1 MAMVLGTGLDNGIVA
16 AADVRRGLGQA
27 RSMTS
32 LSIGQYLIR
41 RLGEYGI
48 RHVFGLPGDYVLT
61 FYSML
66 EHSPLD
72 LVNCT
77 REDCAGFAADAYARV
92 AGMGAVC
99 VTYGVG
105 GLSLANSIA
114 GAYAEKSPVVLI
126 SGAPGLDER
135 ASNPLL
141 HHRVREWRTQ
151 LEVFEKICAASLEI
165 VDPATAFR
173 DIDFLLDTAH
183 RLKRP
188 VYLEL
193 PRDMVSVVPDQI
205 RPYAAPARRSDPDA
219 LAEAVREAVAKINAA
234 RRPVIVAGIELH
246 RYGLQ
251 ADVVALAEA
260 SGIPITATML
270 AKSVVSE
277 IHPLYIGL
285 YEGGMGRAE
294 VTEYVEGSDCLI
306 LLGTLLTDID
316 LGIFTARLDPNR
328 SIFATSDDLRISHH
342 HFHDVQLDDFLRA
355 LAAALP
361 RRSVCTTAGRTTAG
375 RMTADGRAPESGAVD
390 IDATPLPPGPAVAA
404 GPFTLVPDARITTTR
419 LVRRL
424 DQSLDDR
431 TIVIADVGDALFA
444 SSELVI
450 RGHTEF
456 IAPAYYTSM
465 GFAVPAALGA
475 KTARPDLTVVAL
487 VGDGAFQMTG
497 MELSTMVRRGLAVT
511 VIVLDNKGYGTER
524 LLHEGSFNDI
534 NPWRYELLPQVLGG
548 GTGFEVRTE
557 GEFDA
562 ALSRALADTSGMS
575 IIRVHIDESD
585 RSQTLERLAAGLA
598 QRVEAG

>member
-1 MAMVLGTGLDNGIVA
+1 VE
-16 AADVRRGLGQA
+16 
-27 RSMTS
+27 RSESVTS

-41 RLGEYGI
+41 RLSDYGI
-48 RHVFGLPGDYVLT
+48 RHVFGLPGDYVLS

-92 AGMGAVC
+92 NGMGAVC

-105 GLSLANSIA
+105 ALSLANSIA

-126 SGAPGLDER
+126 SGAPGLGER
-135 ASNPLL
+135 VNDPLL

-151 LEVFEKICAASLEI
+151 LDVFEKICAASREI

-183 RLKRP
+183 RQKRP

-193 PRDMVSVVPDQI
+193 PRDIVGVVPDQI
-205 RPYAAPARRSDPDA
+205 RPYAHAEPRSDPDA
-219 LAEAVREAVAKINAA
+219 LAEAVKEAMTRIAAA
-234 RRPVIVAGIELH
+234 RKPVIIAGIELH
-246 RYGLQ
+246 RFGLQ
-251 ADVVALAEA
+251 ADALALAEV
-260 SGIPITATML
+260 SGIPIAATML

-277 IHPLYIGL
+277 VHPLYIGL
-285 YEGGMGRAE
+285 YEGAMGRRD
-294 VTEYVEGSDCLI
+294 VTEFVEESDCVI
-306 LLGTLLTDID
+306 LLGTILTDID
-316 LGIFTARLDPNR
+316 LGIFTAKLDAGN
-328 SIFATSDDLRISHH
+328 SIFAGSDRLRISHH
-342 HFHDVQLDDFLRA
+342 HYHHVLLADFIRA
-355 LAAALP
+355 LVAAKP
-361 RRSVCTTAGRTTAG
+361 R
-375 RMTADGRAPESGAVD
+375 GAERQ
-390 IDATPLPPGPAVAA
+390 LPPGPAAA
-404 GPFTLVPDARITTTR
+404 RGPFVLEPDAPITTRR

-424 DQSLDDR
+424 DESLDDR

-450 RGHTEF
+450 RGQTEY

-475 KTARPDLTVVAL
+475 QMARPDLKVVAL

-497 MELSTMVRRGLAVT
+497 MELSTIVRRGLPVT

-524 LLHEGSFNDI
+524 LLLEGSFNDI
-534 NPWRYELLPQVLGG
+534 NPWQYQLLPQVLGG
-548 GTGFEVRTE
+548 GTGWEVRTE

-562 ALSRALADTSGMS
+562 AITRALADASGMN
-575 IIRVHIDESD
+575 IIRVHIGLED
-585 RSQTLERLAAGLA
+585 RSTTLDRLAAGLA
-598 QRVEAG
+598 KKVAR

>member
-1 MAMVLGTGLDNGIVA
+1 MAIVLGSSLDNGLLAGA
-16 AADVRRGLGQA
+16 ARPQVQ
-27 RSMTS
+27 RSESVTS

-41 RLGEYGI
+41 RLSDYGI

-92 AGMGAVC
+92 NGMGAVC

-105 GLSLANSIA
+105 GLSVANSIA
-114 GAYAEKSPVVLI
+114 GAYAEKSPVVMI
-126 SGAPGLDER
+126 SGAPGVAER
-135 ASNPLL
+135 ASNQLL

-173 DIDFLLDTAH
+173 DIDYLLDTAH

-193 PRDMVSVVPDQI
+193 PRDMVAVVPDQI
-205 RPYAAPARRSDPDA
+205 RPYAHPQRRSDPEA
-219 LAEAVREAVAKINAA
+219 LAEAVKEAVARIEAA
-234 RRPVIVAGIELH
+234 RRPVIIAGIELH
-246 RYGLQ
+246 RFGLQ

-260 SGIPITATML
+260 AGIPVAATML

-277 IHPLYIGL
+277 VHPLYVGL
-285 YEGGMGRAE
+285 YEGALGRQE
-294 VTEYVEGSDCLI
+294 VTEFVEESDCLI
-306 LLGTLLTDID
+306 LLGTILTDID
-316 LGIFTARLDPNR
+316 LGIFTAKIEATR
-328 SIFATSDDLRISHH
+328 SIFATSEDLRISHH
-342 HFHDVQLDDFLRA
+342 HFHDVLLEDFIRA
-355 LAAALP
+355 LAAAKP
-361 RRSVCTTAGRTTAG
+361 AAARR
-375 RMTADGRAPESGAVD
+375 
-390 IDATPLPPGPAVAA
+390 PLPPGPAAAA
-404 GPFTLVPDARITTTR
+404 GPFRLDADAAITTTR

-424 DQSLDDR
+424 DESLDDR

-450 RGHTEF
+450 RGQTQF

-465 GFAVPAALGA
+465 GFATPAALGA
-475 KTARPDLTVVAL
+475 KMACPGLKVIAL

-511 VIVLDNKGYGTER
+511 VIVLDNRGYGTER
-524 LLHEGSFNDI
+524 LLHEGTFNDI
-534 NPWRYELLPQVLGG
+534 NPWQYQLLPQVLGG
-548 GTGFEVRTE
+548 GTGYEVRTE
-557 GEFDA
+557 GEFDVA
-562 ALSRALADTSGMS
+562 ITKALADVSGLS
-575 IIRVHIDESD
+575 IIRVHIGLED
-585 RSQTLERLAAGLA
+585 RSRTLDRLAAGMA
-598 QRVEAG
+598 RRVRP

>member
-1 MAMVLGTGLDNGIVA
+1 MAIVLGASLDNGLVA
-16 AADVRRGLGQA
+16 MSHQRPAVA
-27 RSMTS
+27 RSESVTS

-41 RLGEYGI
+41 RLSDYGI
-48 RHVFGLPGDYVLT
+48 RHVFGLPGDYVLS

-92 AGMGAVC
+92 NGMGAVC

-105 GLSLANSIA
+105 ALSLANSIA

-126 SGAPGLDER
+126 SGAPGLGER
-135 ASNPLL
+135 VNDPLL

-151 LEVFEKICAASLEI
+151 LDVFEKICAASREI

-183 RLKRP
+183 RQKRP

-193 PRDMVSVVPDQI
+193 PRDIVGVVPDQI
-205 RPYAAPARRSDPDA
+205 RPYAHAEPRSDPDA
-219 LAEAVREAVAKINAA
+219 LAEAVKEAMARIGAAKK
-234 RRPVIVAGIELH
+234 PVIIAGIELH
-246 RYGLQ
+246 RFGLQ
-251 ADVVALAEA
+251 ADALALAEV
-260 SGIPITATML
+260 SGIPIAATML

-277 IHPLYIGL
+277 VHPLYIGL
-285 YEGGMGRAE
+285 YEGAMGRSD
-294 VTEYVEGSDCLI
+294 VTEFVEESDCVI
-306 LLGTLLTDID
+306 LLGTILTDID
-316 LGIFTARLDPNR
+316 LGIFTAKLDAAN
-328 SIFATSDDLRISHH
+328 SIFASCDKLRISHH
-342 HFHDVQLDDFLRA
+342 HFDHVLLADFIRA
-355 LAAALP
+355 LVAAKP
-361 RRSVCTTAGRTTAG
+361 R
-375 RMTADGRAPESGAVD
+375 GAQRQ
-390 IDATPLPPGPAVAA
+390 LPPGPAAA
-404 GPFTLVPDARITTTR
+404 RGPYVLQPDAPITTRR

-424 DQSLDDR
+424 DESLDDR

-450 RGHTEF
+450 RGQTEY

-475 KTARPDLTVVAL
+475 QMARPELKVVAL

-497 MELSTMVRRGLAVT
+497 MELSTIVRRGLPVT

-524 LLHEGSFNDI
+524 LLLEGSFNDI
-534 NPWRYELLPQVLGG
+534 NPWQYQLLPQVLGG
-548 GTGFEVRTE
+548 GTGWEVRTE
-557 GEFDA
+557 GEFDVA
-562 ALSRALADTSGMS
+562 IARALTDTTGMN
-575 IIRVHIDESD
+575 IIRVHIGLED
-585 RSQTLERLAAGLA
+585 RSTTLDRLAAGLA
-598 QRVEAG
+598 KKVAR

>member
-1 MAMVLGTGLDNGIVA
+1 MAIVLGASLDNGLVA
-16 AADVRRGLGQA
+16 ISHPRPAVVR
-27 RSMTS
+27 SESVTS

-41 RLGEYGI
+41 RLSDYGI
-48 RHVFGLPGDYVLT
+48 RHVFGLPGDYVLS

-92 AGMGAVC
+92 NGMGAVC

-105 GLSLANSIA
+105 ALSLANSIA

-126 SGAPGLDER
+126 SGAPGLGER
-135 ASNPLL
+135 VNDPLL

-151 LEVFEKICAASLEI
+151 LDVFEKICAASREI
-165 VDPATAFR
+165 IDPATAFR

-183 RLKRP
+183 RQKRP

-193 PRDMVSVVPDQI
+193 PRDIVGVVPDQI
-205 RPYAAPARRSDPDA
+205 RPYAHAEPRSDPDA
-219 LAEAVREAVAKINAA
+219 LAEAVKEAMARIAVAKK
-234 RRPVIVAGIELH
+234 PVLIAGIELH
-246 RYGLQ
+246 RFGLQ
-251 ADVVALAEA
+251 ADALALAEV
-260 SGIPITATML
+260 SGIPVAATML

-277 IHPLYIGL
+277 THPLYIGL
-285 YEGGMGRAE
+285 YEGAMGRRD
-294 VTEYVEGSDCLI
+294 VTEFVEESDCVI
-306 LLGTLLTDID
+306 LLGTILTDID
-316 LGIFTARLDPNR
+316 LGIFTAKLDAGN
-328 SIFATSDDLRISHH
+328 SIFAASDRLRISHH
-342 HFHDVQLDDFLRA
+342 YFDNVLLADFIRA
-355 LAAALP
+355 LVAAKP
-361 RRSVCTTAGRTTAG
+361 RG
-375 RMTADGRAPESGAVD
+375 APRQ
-390 IDATPLPPGPAVAA
+390 LPPGPAEAR
-404 GPFTLVPDARITTTR
+404 GPYALQPDAPITTRR

-424 DQSLDDR
+424 DESLDDR

-450 RGHTEF
+450 RGQTEY

-475 KTARPDLTVVAL
+475 QMARPDLKVVVL

-497 MELSTMVRRGLAVT
+497 MELSTIVRRGLPVT

-524 LLHEGSFNDI
+524 LILEGSFNDI
-534 NPWRYELLPQVLGG
+534 NPWQYQLLPQVLGG
-548 GTGFEVRTE
+548 GTGWEVRTE

-562 ALSRALADTSGMS
+562 AIARALADTTGMN
-575 IIRVHIDESD
+575 IIRVHIGLED
-585 RSQTLERLAAGLA
+585 RSTTLDRLAAGLA
-598 QRVEAG
+598 KKVAR